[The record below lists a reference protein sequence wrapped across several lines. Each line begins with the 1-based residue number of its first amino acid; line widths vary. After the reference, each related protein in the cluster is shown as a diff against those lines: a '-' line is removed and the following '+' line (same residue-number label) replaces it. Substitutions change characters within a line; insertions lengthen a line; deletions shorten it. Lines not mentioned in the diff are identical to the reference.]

1 MSETEIK
8 PRSEASVEII
18 SKSVLMGREIDVY
31 GTPDEP
37 LFKAKDVAEWIGHT
51 NASKMVADAELGED
65 DYKMV
70 TLSTLT
76 NSYSALMLT
85 VDGLYEVLMQ
95 SCTPIAKKFKKAV
108 KEILGNLSK
117 NTSI

>member
-1 MSETEIK
+1 MSKTEIK

-18 SKSVLMGREIDVY
+18 CKSVLMGREIDVY

-51 NASKMVADAELGED
+51 DVSTMLRTVD
-65 DYKMV
+65 DDEKGTNIV
-70 TLSTLT
+70 CTPGGNQTAWFLT
-76 NSYSALMLT
+76 M
-85 VDGLYEVLMQ
+85 DGLYEVLMQ